1 MFGGATGAVSF
12 QQFQECR
19 SEVSTRVR
27 SGFANHIKKSDAVI
41 WSRISAGAMI
51 EARLVFKNERADL
64 VVDRPFY

>member
-1 MFGGATGAVSF
+1 
-12 QQFQECR
+12 
-19 SEVSTRVR
+19 VR
-27 SGFANHIKKSDAVI
+27 SGFANHIKKSHAVI